1 MTKIGRCA
9 VLTITT
15 QAWNQE
21 NKMANLKEHIER
33 AKRTGNIEF
42 YIEERT
48 EEYVTSRMQ
57 VKQGMLN
64 PFGTVQAGAMI
75 WLADVTAT
83 VMAIGNTEIGEQGQ
97 GFPLAVD
104 LHTTLLGNQR
114 DGEITAEARIVR
126 RGKRVIVVRTRVTGN
141 EGRVLMEMTTTHI
154 PA

>member
-1 MTKIGRCA
+1 
-9 VLTITT
+9 
-15 QAWNQE
+15 
-21 NKMANLKEHIER
+21 MASFKEHIER

-42 YIEERT
+42 FIEERADD
-48 EEYVTSRMQ
+48 YVISRMP
-57 VKQGMLN
+57 VTKGMLN

-83 VMAIGNTEIGEQGQ
+83 VMAIGKTEIREDGS

-114 DGEITAEARIVR
+114 DGEIRAEARVVR
-126 RGKRVIVVRTRVTGN
+126 RGKRVIVVRTRITGN
-141 EGRVLMEMTTTHI
+141 EGRLLAELTSTHI

>member
-1 MTKIGRCA
+1 MTDF
-9 VLTITT
+9 
-15 QAWNQE
+15 
-21 NKMANLKEHIER
+21 KEHIER
-33 AKRTGNIEF
+33 AKRSGNIEF

-48 EEYVTSRMQ
+48 DEHVISRMP
-57 VKQGMLN
+57 VKQGMRN

-75 WLADVTAT
+75 WMADVTAT
-83 VMAIGNTEIGEQGQ
+83 VMAIGSTEIGEKGQ

-114 DGEITAEARIVR
+114 DGEIRAEARIVR

-141 EGRVLMEMTTTHI
+141 EGRLLAEMTSTHI